1 MNKIF
6 TKAWLDAALVRAI
19 RTTAQT
25 LVSQI
30 PAGLV
35 ITPVMIQNANWS
47 ILTVVIAWLVTG
59 LLAGCVCMLTS
70 LAGLPEVKDPDPEE

>member
-1 MNKIF
+1 MKNVF
-6 TKAWLDAALVRAI
+6 TKKWLDAALVRAI

-47 ILTVVIAWLVTG
+47 IVTIVIAWLVTG
-59 LLAGCVCMLTS
+59 LLAGCVAMLTA
-70 LAGLPEVKDPDPEE
+70 LVGLPEVEE